1 MLREMLAEPPV
12 AERTGEGGTREGPRA
27 GAIELLPDEV
37 IGRIAAGEA
46 IERPASVA
54 KELIENAIDAGASS
68 VFVEAEA
75 GGRRKLRVTDNGAGI
90 RCGEIA
96 LAFKRHATSKLRSA
110 EELKGISTL
119 GFRGEALASIA
130 AVSRATIVTRHR
142 AEAMGNSLTLR
153 GGRIERQQ
161 RVGAAAGSAV
171 TIANLFFN
179 TPARLAFLKS
189 EATEKRHIHW
199 LVARYAMAYPE
210 VAFALK
216 QDGRERFRSSG
227 GGELADVVAKAFGLK
242 AFKSMIA
249 LDETDERRKGR
260 VRIDVK
266 GFTSLPELSRASRD
280 RIVLFVNGRAVQDS
294 ALSHAVTQAYD
305 GLLPA
310 GAFPFTVLLLSM
322 PPDEVDVNVHPTK
335 AEVRFRDS
343 QQVFVAAQRAVR
355 EALLRSAE
363 TTPAAA
369 LWSATAFTEDTIAYR
384 KPHASWRHDRSD
396 DPLDD
401 DMLAAIP
408 ETADAPTRPRTLPL
422 LRVVGQVGAAYIIA
436 EGPAGLYLIDQNA
449 AHERVL
455 YQDLVEQ
462 SASGGVLSAALSESQ
477 NVLLSPDDSA
487 LLSEVGGLFSQLSF
501 EIEVFGPHSFLIR
514 RAPKLVSG
522 AAAADYLPRMLERLR
537 HSAKTLDCAR
547 QGLALVAAFRRGQ
560 IMQLEEMQ
568 ALIAQLER
576 CPSPFISPS
585 GGKTLVHLS
594 REDLA
599 YEFRRR

>member
-1 MLREMLAEPPV
+1 MLQEMLAEPLV
-12 AERTGEGGTREGPRA
+12 AERTGEDGTGEDRPA
-27 GAIELLPDEV
+27 LAIALLPDEV

-68 VFVEAEA
+68 VYVEVEA
-75 GGRRKLRVTDNGAGI
+75 GGRRRLRVSDNGVGI
-90 RCGEIA
+90 RFGEIE

-110 EELKGISTL
+110 AELQGISTL

-142 AEAMGNSLTLR
+142 ADAMGISLTLR
-153 GGRIERQQ
+153 GGRIERQR
-161 RVGAAAGSAV
+161 RVGAPAGTAV
-171 TIANLFFN
+171 AISNLFFN

-199 LVARYAMAYPE
+199 VVLRYAMAYPD

-227 GGELADVVAKAFGLK
+227 GGELSEVVAKAFGLK

-249 LDETDERRKGR
+249 IDETDERRKSR
-260 VRIDVK
+260 ARIDVK

-305 GLLPA
+305 GLLKA
-310 GAFPFTVLLLSM
+310 GAFPFTVLLISM
-322 PPDEVDVNVHPTK
+322 PADEVDVNVHPTK

-355 EALLRSAE
+355 EALLRTVD
-363 TTPAAA
+363 TTPAAE
-369 LWSATAFTEDTIAYR
+369 LWSAAAISEDKFAYR
-384 KPHASWRHDRSD
+384 NPRASWWKESAD
-396 DPLDD
+396 DPFDD
-401 DMLAAIP
+401 DGLAAIP
-408 ETADAPTRPRTLPL
+408 ETAGGPARPRTLPL
-422 LRVVGQVGAAYIIA
+422 LRVVGQVGAAYIVA

-455 YQDLVEQ
+455 YQELVDQ
-462 SASGGVLSAALSESQ
+462 SANGGVRSAALTESQ
-477 NVLLSPDDSA
+477 NVLLSPDDAA
-487 LLSEVGGLFSQLSF
+487 LLSDVSELFAQLSF
-501 EIEVFGPHSFLIR
+501 EIEVFGPHSFVIR
-514 RAPKLVSG
+514 RAPRLLSRSP
-522 AAAADYLPRMLERLR
+522 ASAYLPRMLELLR
-537 HSAKTLDCAR
+537 HSAKTTDCAR
-547 QGLALVAAFRRGQ
+547 QTLALVAAIRRGQ
-560 IMQLEEMQ
+560 MMQLDAMQ

-576 CPSPFISPS
+576 CPSPFASPS

-594 REDLA
+594 RDDLA

>member
-1 MLREMLAEPPV
+1 MLREMLAEPLI
-12 AERTGEGGTREGPRA
+12 AERTGEDGTSEGPRA
-27 GAIELLPDEV
+27 LAIELLPDEV

-68 VFVEAEA
+68 VYVEVEA
-75 GGRRKLRVTDNGAGI
+75 GGRRRLRVTDNGVGI
-90 RCGEIA
+90 RFGEIE
-96 LAFKRHATSKLRSA
+96 LAFKRHATSKLRTA
-110 EELKGISTL
+110 DDLQGISTL
-119 GFRGEALASIA
+119 GFRGEALSSIA

-142 AEAMGNSLTLR
+142 DDAMGISLTLR
-153 GGRIERQQ
+153 GGKIERQQ
-161 RVGAAAGSAV
+161 RVGAPAGSAV
-171 TIANLFFN
+171 AISNLFFN

-199 LVARYAMAYPE
+199 VVLRYAMAYPE

-242 AFKSMIA
+242 AFKNMIA
-249 LDETDERRKGR
+249 IDETDERRKSR

-305 GLLPA
+305 GLLQA
-310 GAFPFTVLLLSM
+310 GAFPFTVLLISM
-322 PPDEVDVNVHPTK
+322 PPDQVDVNVHPTK

-343 QQVFVAAQRAVR
+343 QQVFVTAQRALR
-355 EALLRSAE
+355 EALLRSVD
-363 TTPAAA
+363 TTPAAE
-369 LWSATAFTEDTIAYR
+369 LWSAAAFSEDTIAYR
-384 KPHASWRHDRSD
+384 NPRAPWWQETGD
-396 DPLDD
+396 DPFDD
-401 DMLAAIP
+401 AGLATIP
-408 ETADAPTRPRTLPL
+408 WRADAPSRPRTLPP
-422 LRVVGQVGAAYIIA
+422 LRVVGQVGAEYIIA

-449 AHERVL
+449 AHERAL
-455 YQDLVEQ
+455 YQEIVDQ
-462 SASGGVLSAALSESQ
+462 SANGGVQSAALTESQ
-477 NVLLSPDDSA
+477 NVLLSPDDAA
-487 LLSEVGGLFSQLSF
+487 LLGEVSDLFAQLSF

-514 RAPKLVSG
+514 RAPRLLSG
-522 AAAADYLPRMLERLR
+522 SPASDYLPRMLERLR
-537 HSAKTLDCAR
+537 HSAKTSDCAR
-547 QGLALVAAFRRGQ
+547 QALALVAAIRRGQ
-560 IMQLEEMQ
+560 IIQLEEMQ

-576 CPSPFISPS
+576 CPSPFASPS